1 MIRFLCLFLLLAGC
15 STTRTTQAP
24 VSSRSYMTV
33 IDKNSDRIRRYSGF
47 YNTLDVEATIL
58 NKEILSNQLYY
69 LTSLYQ
75 WDESKSQAEGE
86 KIFKDSK
93 TSTQFFV
100 SFFTPER
107 KNIDLSKK
115 NTIWKFFLDVDGRR
129 FEGTATRFKAPMAE
143 TEVIYPYHN
152 RFYIPYLI
160 SFPVPTEAIENKPV
174 ELTITGA
181 VDSGTLKFQQVK

>member
-1 MIRFLCLFLLLAGC
+1 MIRFLCLLLLLAGC
-15 STTRTTQAP
+15 STTRTSQAP

-58 NKEILSNQLYY
+58 NKEMLSNQLYY

-75 WDESKSQAEGE
+75 WDESKSQTEGD

-93 TSTQFFV
+93 NSTQFFV

-115 NTIWKFFLDVDGRR
+115 NTVWKFFLDVDGRR
-129 FEGTATRFKAPMAE
+129 FEGTAARFKAPMAE

-152 RFYIPYLI
+152 RFYVPYII
-160 SFPVPTEAIENKPV
+160 SFPIPTDMIENKPL

-181 VDSGTLKFQQVK
+181 VDSGTLKFQQPK